1 MFSVLRNQEVFGKHS
16 CAAVALPPT
25 APMKHRSNAANAKQR
40 AFVRKIAALS
50 EQSQIR
56 TPTFAMNRTAASFA
70 SQKPN
75 FPPGALVPGQ
85 RPDRALNSAQFA
97 AATQARAAGV
107 AAGLTGR
114 ALEVSVAQAAM
125 NAK

>member
-16 CAAVALPPT
+16 CSASSHGTRETPFE
-25 APMKHRSNAANAKQR
+25 SNAANAKQR

-56 TPTFAMNRTAASFA
+56 TPTFAMNRPAASFA